1 MRRITITRK
10 INLLVLFIIAF
21 MLMPSIFFAQNSI
34 SVNSDTGKNKI
45 SIRNN
50 RSNFEVK
57 YEGEIT
63 LSDDDKDIQDIS
75 SGGYIEI
82 KKSSFG
88 RSRKIVIE
96 KEGNTLIRKFY
107 IGWSEKEY
115 DPEGKNWLADILP
128 EILRSTKV
136 GAKSRVNRFY
146 NKGGVNEVLSEIKK
160 MDSDYVQSVYFK
172 LLLKKELTTKET
184 IKTLEIVGNTIKSDY
199 YLSNVLRKN
208 QQLFLKSSETLD
220 AYITA
225 AKNVNSDYYL
235 NQIVKATISNRNI
248 TDTQLARLLNI
259 SSDINSDYYLSD
271 ILKEVMD
278 NRELNKQNMLLVMKL
293 SKSINSDHY
302 KSNILKKA
310 LRSKNL
316 SKGAYDSFLISLKD
330 INSDHY
336 ITEVIKEW
344 LNNKLDEDRL
354 NQVLESIKTNIS
366 SDNYATTIYKKIA
379 SRNDLTENQLI
390 NVLNATEKI
399 GSSNYLSSTLLAFA
413 PQVKKSSNRV
423 KDVYIKV
430 AKSISSETY
439 FGRAMKAIY

>member
-184 IKTLEIVGNTIKSDY
+184 IKTLEIVSNTIKSDY

-344 LNNKLDEDRL
+344 LNNKLDEDSL

-366 SDNYATTIYKKIA
+366 SDNYATIIYKKIA

-413 PQVKKSSNRV
+413 PQVKKSSNKV